1 MTNSVQ
7 GIHSF
12 EKKKRSYK
20 NEVSIYV
27 FKYPGKQMTEFLASN
42 ENFYRQ
48 NFLPSNFFM
57 DKVFYQ

>member
-7 GIHSF
+7 GIFSF
-12 EKKKRSYK
+12 EKKRSYK

-27 FKYPGKQMTEFLASN
+27 FKYPGKQMTEFLASK